1 MPRCHVPAGRRDP
14 SLFSQLKPGFAPFEH
29 MVKDIIRRTML
40 LLALCFDGSLALWNE
55 IANSESRCA
64 NVGQSEGVEH
74 GFLRAATS
82 ENAKKRLTSVL
93 GGPWGHKRAEPK
105 LEIVKD
111 DCPFGFCRV
120 PTVRRIRDDAGVRV
134 PDSVEIVSLDA
145 T

>member
-1 MPRCHVPAGRRDP
+1 
-14 SLFSQLKPGFAPFEH
+14 
-29 MVKDIIRRTML
+29 MVKDIIRRTVL

-74 GFLRAATS
+74 GFFCAATS
-82 ENAKKRLTSVL
+82 ENTNECLTSVL
-93 GGPWGHKRAEPK
+93 RGPWGHKRAEPK

-120 PTVRRIRDDAGVRV
+120 PAVRRICDDAWVRV
-134 PDSVEIVSLDA
+134 PDSVEILSFDA
-145 T
+145 A